1 MELELIQPQLKPDP
15 GPRRK
20 KVLDWLLTRIG
31 NRLEYDGPLWRSGA
45 AGLLLFGSAAII
57 TIALGM
63 PTGFGTA
70 IDIGAFVLANALA
83 LLIASQLIAII
94 LSLMYVPVPR
104 LFAGFLIYVGFE
116 CYYILHYSD
125 FEIINSIVCAV
136 IYTSIGG
143 VVGILIGWFNRS
155 RIRLIA
161 GIVLAAMMV
170 SGVFIWLKEPFGGG
184 HAAAVFAGSEEM
196 GSSEVAAIDAED
208 PGEPG
213 SYSYRF
219 FTYGSGTDKQRKEY
233 GKGAELISE
242 SVNASE
248 YIKNWYWMKEK
259 FWGFDEEALPL
270 NGRVWMPEGD
280 GPFPLVLMV
289 HGNHLMEDFSDAGY
303 DYLGKL
309 LASRG
314 YIAISVDENFL
325 NYSAWSGIPD
335 NDFKVRAWMLLK
347 HIQQIQ
353 TFSEETD
360 SVFYKKVDFSNIA
373 LIGHSRGGQAVAM
386 AADRDAWFAGDRT
399 LDSLNQEQ
407 IHIQTVIAL
416 APTDKAIDDKSANLK
431 DVNYLV
437 LQGARDGD
445 VNDFYG
451 DRQYIRTS
459 FSSDSGYRKASVYL
473 SEANHSRFNTE
484 WGTMDERLP
493 GGLFLSQ
500 RGMMKPAEQ
509 QQAAQVYVSAFLE
522 TTLRDQEDYVP
533 LLQDYRTGLY
543 WLPAS
548 TAYVSRY
555 EDSSFDRIA
564 RYDEDRNK
572 TTLPEGGKL
581 EGNNLKS
588 WDELDVKDRDHNNKG
603 TVGAQVEW
611 LDDSSYTLSLAK
623 PFSLASAAETNRM
636 FTFSLANLSSQL
648 DPDHRDSV
656 PQIQIELIST
666 DGHAII
672 LPLNAYMPVQ
682 QPFVTT
688 YTIIPWLE
696 KTIKSGKYKH
706 DTESVFQTFR
716 VPLNDFAE
724 AVDNKALSIREI
736 TFRFIDGPGKI
747 MLDDIGLSN

>member
-1 MELELIQPQLKPDP
+1 MELELVQPQFRPNP
-15 GPRRK
+15 EPRRK
-20 KVLDWLLTRIG
+20 RFLNWLRARIG
-31 NRLEYDGPLWRSGA
+31 IRLEYDSSLWRSGA
-45 AGLLLFGSAAII
+45 AGLLMFGSAAII
-57 TIALGM
+57 TVALGM
-63 PTGFGTA
+63 PTGFGAA

-104 LFAGFLIYVGFE
+104 LFAGFLLYVGFE
-116 CYYILHYSD
+116 CYYILYYSD
-125 FEIINSIVCAV
+125 FEIINSIVCAG
-136 IYTSIGG
+136 IYTVIGA
-143 VVGILIGWFNRS
+143 VVGILLGWFSRS
-155 RIRLIA
+155 RIRLIS
-161 GIVLAAMMV
+161 GVVIAAVTV
-170 SGVFIWLKEPFGGG
+170 SGVYIWIKEPFGGG
-184 HAAAVFAGSEEM
+184 HAAAVFAGAEETG
-196 GSSEVAAIDAED
+196 GSGVAVIDAD
-208 PGEPG
+208 NPGEPG
-213 SYSYRF
+213 SFGYRF

-233 GKGAELISE
+233 GKGAELISA

-248 YIKNWYWMKEK
+248 YIKNWYWMKER
-259 FWGFDEEALPL
+259 FWGFDEEKLPL
-270 NGRVWMPEGD
+270 NGRVWMPDGE

-314 YIAISVDENFL
+314 YIAVSVDENFL
-325 NYSAWSGIPD
+325 NYSTWSGIPD

-353 TFSEETD
+353 TFSEKSD
-360 SVFYKKVDFSNIA
+360 SAFYNKVDFTNIA

-399 LDSLNQEQ
+399 LDSLDKHQV
-407 IHIQTVIAL
+407 HIRTVIAL
-416 APTDKAIDDKSANLK
+416 APTDKAIDNKSANLT

-459 FSSDSGYRKASVYL
+459 FTKGSGYMKASVYL

-484 WGTMDERLP
+484 WGTMDERPP
-493 GGLFLSQ
+493 GGLILSQ
-500 RGMMKPAEQ
+500 RGMMETAEQ
-509 QQAAQVYVSAFLE
+509 QQAAKVYVSAFLE
-522 TTLRDQEDYVP
+522 STLNHREEYIP
-533 LLQDYRTGLY
+533 LLQDYRTGLD
-543 WLPAS
+543 WLPDS

-572 TTLPEGGKL
+572 TTLPKGGKL
-581 EGNNLKS
+581 EGYNLKS

-611 LDDSSYTLSLAK
+611 LEDSSYTLSLAE
-623 PFSLASAAETNRM
+623 PFPLGSAADNNQM
-636 FTFSLANLSSQL
+636 FTFSLANLASQL
-648 DPDHRDSV
+648 DPDHQDSI
-656 PQIQIELIST
+656 PQIQIELMST
-666 DGHAII
+666 EGDTII

-688 YTIIPWLE
+688 YTIIPLLE
-696 KTIKSGKYKH
+696 KTIKGGKYKH

-716 VPLNDFAE
+716 MPLGDFAE
-724 AVDNKALSIREI
+724 AVDRKDLSISRI
-736 TFRFIDGPGKI
+736 TFRFIGGPGKI